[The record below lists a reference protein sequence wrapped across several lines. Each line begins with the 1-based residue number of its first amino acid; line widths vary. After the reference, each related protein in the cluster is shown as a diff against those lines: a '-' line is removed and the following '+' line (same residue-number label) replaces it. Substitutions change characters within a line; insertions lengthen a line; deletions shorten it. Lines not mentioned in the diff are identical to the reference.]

1 MKALTR
7 PDRYL
12 PAAVVVLGAAVL
24 TSYSLGQWRS
34 MYVPSWDLA
43 IFSQLA
49 KDYAGLQAPIVPIK
63 GEGFNLLGDH
73 FHPILVLLA
82 PAWWIAPSPLTL
94 LIVQNLLLAVSAW
107 PITRLAIRLVGT
119 WAGTALGGV
128 YVLSWGFQGAVAS
141 QFHEIAFAVPM
152 LAWASVAF
160 VERRWWACALWCLPL
175 VLVKEDL
182 GLTVLM
188 AGLAIAVRG
197 WQERRPAVPAA
208 PTHAPPQASWERL
221 RARALAVPTVYL
233 GLALA
238 VFGAVAFLVTVLVL
252 LPALSPSGTWE
263 YGIGGNAGDR
273 SASSANPDWWLARLF
288 IPEIKL
294 RTLGMVVA
302 TAGVAGMASPWFALV
317 APTLA
322 WRFLSGK
329 EFYWDWA
336 HWHYNAILIPIAL
349 AALLDVLHRLK
360 TSGGR
365 SRWMDAPLAVRY
377 AVIAL
382 VAVPLL
388 TSALTAKDLPLIKMG
403 DKGWGL
409 ASERAYT
416 AQKVIDLIEPGSTVE
431 TDLGLLAYLVPT
443 TTVYWTGTSD
453 ISADYVV
460 IDSQSTAWG
469 GNPPAD
475 AAAWAME
482 RSPGTTYRLVL
493 SDQGYQVAQRV
504 D

>member
-49 KDYAGLQAPIVPIK
+49 KDYAGFQAPIVPIK

-119 WAGTALGGV
+119 WAGTALGGA

-197 WQERRPAVPAA
+197 WQERRPAVPA
-208 PTHAPPQASWERL
+208 
-221 RARALAVPTVYL
+221 VYL

-294 RTLGMVVA
+294 RTLGMVVT

-482 RSPGTTYRLVL
+482 RSPGTTYHLVL